1 MAASSGSSA
10 DNYRQCD
17 RPSRLGMVGNA
28 HCLFRGLFVEVWELQ
43 AVITDISICG
53 VYRESGTH
61 FGGQIGLPMVNA
73 DRAVRG

>member
-43 AVITDISICG
+43 AVITDISFA
-53 VYRESGTH
+53 ESTRKVVL
-61 FGGQIGLPMVNA
+61 ISV
-73 DRAVRG
+73 VK